1 MSRAAAAARAD
12 ADRKA
17 KEAAAARKRAREM
30 IERVAD
36 VAKRVKEK
44 VKEKKETADQGQ
56 ENDHLEKKGKP
67 KGALIVAG
75 AGGSRERGKWMRLY
89 EMPTPFRDTE
99 QPLPLPPP
107 PPHSLP
113 AAKFEQEDTKDKVAP
128 LKSGT
133 VLPNSVSKVNP
144 SS

>member
-17 KEAAAARKRAREM
+17 KEAAASRKRAREM

-36 VAKRVKEK
+36 VAKKEKEK
-44 VKEKKETADQGQ
+44 VKKKKETGDEGQ
-56 ENDHLEKKGKP
+56 EKNCMEKEKGKP
-67 KGALIVAG
+67 KGALTVAG
-75 AGGSRERGKWMRLY
+75 AGGSREREKWMRLY
-89 EMPTPFRDTE
+89 EMPTPFRDNE
-99 QPLPLPPP
+99 KPLLPS
-107 PPHSLP
+107 HSLP

-133 VLPNSVSKVNP
+133 VLPNSVSMVNP
-144 SS
+144 NS